1 MHDVPSIFGLPL
13 QEWSQMFMG
22 AGVVLLIIG
31 IWLRMQILEVRMQA
45 EEDVKSRK
53 ISVEGANRQVKRT
66 TLLINFTLLL
76 GALLVGL
83 AILAIIVHA
92 DIVSDGPLR

>member
-1 MHDVPSIFGLPL
+1 
-13 QEWSQMFMG
+13 MG
-22 AGVVLLIIG
+22 AGAILLIVG
-31 IWLRMQILEVRMQA
+31 IWLRTQILEVRMQA

>member
-1 MHDVPSIFGLPL
+1 MHDVPSILGLPL
-13 QEWSQMFMG
+13 QDWSQMFMG
-22 AGVVLLIIG
+22 AGAILLIVG
-31 IWLRMQILEVRMQA
+31 IWLRTQILEVRMQA

>member
-1 MHDVPSIFGLPL
+1 
-13 QEWSQMFMG
+13 MFMG

>member
-1 MHDVPSIFGLPL
+1 
-13 QEWSQMFMG
+13 MFMG
-22 AGVVLLIIG
+22 AGAILLIIG
-31 IWLRMQILEVRMQA
+31 IWLRIQILEVRMQA
-45 EEDVKSRK
+45 EEDVKSRTL
-53 ISVEGANRQVKRT
+53 SAEGANRQVKRT
-66 TLLINFTLLL
+66 TLLINLTLFL

>member
-1 MHDVPSIFGLPL
+1 
-13 QEWSQMFMG
+13 MG
-22 AGVVLLIIG
+22 AGIILLIIG